1 MPNYNRNSTF
11 DVLSQHRIV
20 FFNLFETSS
29 GTATNQFNEMHFS
42 KIIRDYIADKG
53 IDDNT
58 KDKILQAFSMKNLSE
73 QGIVVINNDTN
84 TFTFMEIFY
93 NLFSYL
99 NEDRYYKLNN
109 YSLVKFRNS
118 INNMKKDFD
127 DISLKD
133 EYETKDF
140 IDMLMDEFSL
150 IRQELEKHVRILDGR
165 VNKLITTIENSSNE
179 IGFNTYSLSKEILEI
194 NNYFIQPLIEFLK
207 TDSSIDKRKKS
218 QGIATSIKKIRDK
231 LSANGYSEESVEVT
245 SFLLNFQKSYME
257 KANEMGNIL
266 SRYVKK
272 SIDDIR
278 VHSNIEKLYS
288 FLEEK
293 IMEASHG
300 KKSNKYLKST
310 DLIDK
315 IPFLADLKLKENFSS
330 VIDYEQELIIA
341 DISWDNFNEK
351 MKVIEGKKEKIL
363 THFNELT
370 DHEKE
375 LMANDAFVANGNKVL
390 SEMKREILDSGLS
403 IDDDIFVVCHNK
415 LKNSLDNYKLF
426 HSVIL
431 VYSLE
436 NELDYEIDFN
446 TKRYIKYGGEK
457 ITYFKKRIGAI

>member
-58 KDKILQAFSMKNLSE
+58 KDKILQAFSMRNLSE

-84 TFTFMEIFY
+84 TFTFMDIFY

-179 IGFNTYSLSKEILEI
+179 IGFNTFSLSKEILEI

-218 QGIATSIKKIRDK
+218 QGIATSIKK
-231 LSANGYSEESVEVT
+231 
-245 SFLLNFQKSYME
+245 F
-257 KANEMGNIL
+257 
-266 SRYVKK
+266 
-272 SIDDIR
+272 
-278 VHSNIEKLYS
+278 
-288 FLEEK
+288 
-293 IMEASHG
+293 
-300 KKSNKYLKST
+300 
-310 DLIDK
+310 
-315 IPFLADLKLKENFSS
+315 
-330 VIDYEQELIIA
+330 VI
-341 DISWDNFNEK
+341 SCR
-351 MKVIEGKKEKIL
+351 
-363 THFNELT
+363 
-370 DHEKE
+370 
-375 LMANDAFVANGNKVL
+375 LM
-390 SEMKREILDSGLS
+390 
-403 IDDDIFVVCHNK
+403 
-415 LKNSLDNYKLF
+415 
-426 HSVIL
+426 VIL
-431 VYSLE
+431 R
-436 NELDYEIDFN
+436 N
-446 TKRYIKYGGEK
+446 R
-457 ITYFKKRIGAI
+457 